1 MTIAVTE
8 IEYAEEKKAKLD
20 GADKG
25 SVGNDETDLAEAAQI
40 RYLTSE
46 NAVFRITEGRM
57 LCVTVDGE
65 QNDSVYVHCSF
76 PHTNKRI
83 YLSIRTFENKEIG
96 MIRSLDEFPP
106 DVAELLV
113 EQVKIRYFAPEITQ
127 VIKIKDEFGYSYW
140 ETETSSGICR
150 FTVRSGGNNVKQ
162 VAENR
167 LLITDVDGNRFVIPD
182 LEKLSDK
189 EYRMVEMCM

>member
-1 MTIAVTE
+1 MTTAVTE
-8 IEYAEEKKAKLD
+8 TENAPEKKSMPV
-20 GADKG
+20 GTEKG
-25 SVGNDETDLAEAAQI
+25 SERNNESDLAGAAQI
-40 RYLTSE
+40 RYMTPA
-46 NAVFRITEGRM
+46 NTKFDITEGRM
-57 LCVTVDGE
+57 LNVTIDGV
-65 QNDSVYVHCSF
+65 QTDSVYVHCSF

-106 DVAELLV
+106 DVAVLLE
-113 EQVKIRYFAPEITQ
+113 EQVRVRYFAPEITR

-140 ETETSSGICR
+140 ETETTSGICR
-150 FTVRSGGNNVKQ
+150 FTVRSGGSNAKLVG
-162 VAENR
+162 ENR
-167 LLITDVDGNRFVIPD
+167 LLVTDVDGNRFVIPD